1 VERLLGRFQA
11 YWFADGRDRNLAAGA
26 VMAHLGLPVLGGVF
40 IVSAGAIWFAGI
52 QLSKTTDEIDS
63 RFGLGEALGGL
74 ILLAFATN
82 LPEIAIVSAASVQHN
97 FDIATGNILGGIAIQ
112 TLVLV
117 ALDGFGVPRR
127 PLTNVTASLVQV
139 LEGALVIAVLAVA
152 IGGFLLPK
160 SVVVARIDPSAVL
173 IVLLWIGGL
182 YIVWRAS
189 KSLPW
194 KAIGGVGPDAG
205 ARRRAKTRKPRS
217 AAVTLGIFAGAGLV
231 TLAAGVL
238 VEESGSAIAAQIHLS
253 GAVFGGTVLAAATA
267 LPELSTGL
275 AAAHI
280 EDFELAVSD
289 IFGGNAFLPV
299 LFFPATLIAGQSV
312 LGNAAKTDAFLAVL
326 GILLTAVYIAGLV
339 IRPKKQYLRLG
350 PDSLAVLVLY
360 VAGIAGMVL
369 ISQSA
374 H

>member
-1 VERLLGRFQA
+1 MSHFS
-11 YWFADGRDRNLAAGA
+11 
-26 VMAHLGLPVLGGVF
+26 LPVLGGVF
-40 IVSAGAIWFAGI
+40 IASACAIWFAGI
-52 QLSKTTDEIDS
+52 QLSRATDEIDS
-63 RFGLGEALGGL
+63 RFGLGDALGGL

-82 LPEIAIVSAASVQHN
+82 LPEIAIVSAAAVQHN

-112 TLVLV
+112 TVVLV
-117 ALDGFGVPRR
+117 ALDGIGVPRR
-127 PLTNVTASLVQV
+127 PLTNATTSLVQV
-139 LEGALVIAVLAVA
+139 IEGTLVIAVLAVA
-152 IGGFLLPK
+152 IGGFMLPK
-160 SVVVARIDPSAVL
+160 SVVVGRIDPSALL
-173 IVLLWIGGL
+173 IVLIWAGGL
-182 YIVWRAS
+182 YLVWRAS

-194 KAIGGVGPDAG
+194 KASGGDAPDAG
-205 ARRRAKTRKPRS
+205 PRRRAKARKPRS
-217 AAVTLGIFAGAGLV
+217 TGVTLGIFAGAGLV

-238 VEESGSAIAAQIHLS
+238 VEESGSAIATQIHLS

-275 AAAHI
+275 AAVRV

-299 LFFPATLIAGQSV
+299 LFFPATLLAGQSV
-312 LGNAAKTDAFLAVL
+312 LGSAAKTDAFLAVL

-350 PDSLAVLVLY
+350 PDSLLVLVLY
-360 VAGIAGMVL
+360 VGGIAGMVV

>member
-1 VERLLGRFQA
+1 
-11 YWFADGRDRNLAAGA
+11 
-26 VMAHLGLPVLGGVF
+26 MAHLGLPVLGGIF

-52 QLSKTTDEIDS
+52 QLSRTTDEIDS

-82 LPEIAIVSAASVQHN
+82 LPEIAIVSAAALQHN

-127 PLTNVTASLVQV
+127 PLTNATASLVQV
-139 LEGALVIAVLAVA
+139 LEGTLVIAVLAVA
-152 IGGFLLPK
+152 IAAFLLPK

-173 IVLLWIGGL
+173 ILLLWIGGL
-182 YIVWRAS
+182 YIVWRAG
-189 KSLPW
+189 KGLPW
-194 KAIGGVGPDAG
+194 KAIDRNTPDAG
-205 ARRRAKTRKPRS
+205 ARRRAKAGKKRS
-217 AAVTLGIFAGAGLV
+217 TAASLGIFAGAGLV

-238 VEESGSAIAAQIHLS
+238 VEESGSAIATQIHLS

-275 AAAHI
+275 AAARI

-312 LGNAAKTDAFLAVL
+312 LGSAAKTDAFLAVL

-339 IRPKKQYLRLG
+339 IRPNRQYLRLG

-360 VAGIAGMVL
+360 VAGIAGLVL

>member
-1 VERLLGRFQA
+1 VISHLSLPI
-11 YWFADGRDRNLAAGA
+11 LA
-26 VMAHLGLPVLGGVF
+26 GVF
-40 IVSAGAIWFAGI
+40 IASAFAIWFAGI

-63 RFGLGEALGGL
+63 RFGLGEAIGGL

-82 LPEIAIVSAASVQHN
+82 LPEIAIVSAAAVQHN

-127 PLTNVTASLVQV
+127 PLTNATASLVQV
-139 LEGALVIAVLAVA
+139 LEGTLVIAVLAVA
-152 IGGFLLPK
+152 IGAVLLPK
-160 SVVVARIDPSAVL
+160 AVVVARIDPSALL
-173 IVLLWIGGL
+173 IVLLWVGGL
-182 YIVWRAS
+182 YLIWRAS

-194 KAIGGVGPDAG
+194 KAAGGNAPDAG
-205 ARRRAKTRKPRS
+205 PRRRAKTRKPRS
-217 AAVTLGIFAGAGLV
+217 ATVTLGTFAAAGLV

-238 VEESGSAIAAQIHLS
+238 VEESGSAIATQIHLS

-275 AAAHI
+275 AAVRI

-299 LFFPATLIAGQSV
+299 LFFPATLLAGQSV
-312 LGNAAKTDAFLAVL
+312 LGSAAKTDAFLAVVA
-326 GILLTAVYIAGLV
+326 ILLTTVYVVGLV
-339 IRPKKQYLRLG
+339 IRPKKQYFRLG
-350 PDSLAVLVLY
+350 PDSILVLVLY
-360 VAGIAGMVL
+360 IAGIAGMVV

>member
-1 VERLLGRFQA
+1 VPV
-11 YWFADGRDRNLAAGA
+11 A
-26 VMAHLGLPVLGGVF
+26 VLDHLSFPALVAIF
-40 IVSAGAIWFAGI
+40 IVSACAIWFAGI
-52 QLSKTTDEIDS
+52 QLSKTTDQIDS
-63 RFGLGEALGGL
+63 RFGLGQALGGL

-82 LPEIAIVSAASVQHN
+82 LPEIAIVSAAAAQHN

-127 PLTNVTASLVQV
+127 PLTNATASLVQV
-139 LEGALVIAVLAVA
+139 LEGTLVIALLAVA
-152 IGGFLLPK
+152 IGAFLLPK
-160 SVVVARIDPSAVL
+160 GVVIARIDPSALL
-173 IVLLWIGGL
+173 IVVLWAGGL
-182 YIVWRAS
+182 YLVWRAS

-194 KAIGGVGPDAG
+194 KATVADAPDAG
-205 ARRRAKTRKPRS
+205 ARRRAKAAKPRS
-217 AAVTLGIFAGAGLV
+217 TRVTLGIFAAAGLV
-231 TLAAGVL
+231 TLAAGVSI
-238 VEESGSAIAAQIHLS
+238 EESGNAIATQVHLS
-253 GAVFGGTVLAAATA
+253 GAVFGATLLAAATA

-275 AAAHI
+275 AAVRT

-299 LFFPATLIAGQSV
+299 LFFPATLLAGESV
-312 LGNAAKTDAFLAVL
+312 LGKAAKTDAFLAVL

-339 IRPKKQYLRLG
+339 IRPKRQILRLG
-350 PDSLAVLVLY
+350 PDSLLVLVLY

>member
-1 VERLLGRFQA
+1 MIA
-11 YWFADGRDRNLAAGA
+11 N
-26 VMAHLGLPVLGGVF
+26 LGLPVLAAVF
-40 IVSAGAIWFAGI
+40 LVSAGAIWFAGI

-74 ILLAFATN
+74 ILLAVATN
-82 LPEIAIVSAASVQHN
+82 LPEIAIVGAAAVQHN

-127 PLTNVTASLVQV
+127 PLTNATASLVQV
-139 LEGALVIAVLAVA
+139 LEGALVIAVLAVS
-152 IGGFLLPK
+152 IGAFLLPK
-160 SVVVARIDPSAVL
+160 SVVFSRIDPSALL

-182 YIVWRAS
+182 YAVWRAS

-194 KAIGGVGPDAG
+194 KASRGDAPDAG
-205 ARRRAKTRKPRS
+205 PRRRAKARKRRS
-217 AAVTLGIFAGAGLV
+217 TGVTLGIFAGAGLV

-238 VEESGSAIAAQIHLS
+238 VEESGSAIATQIHLS

-267 LPELSTGL
+267 LPELSTGM
-275 AAAHI
+275 AAVRI

-312 LGNAAKTDAFLAVL
+312 LGSAAKTDAFLAVL

-339 IRPKKQYLRLG
+339 IRPKRQYLRLG
-350 PDSLAVLVLY
+350 PDSVLVLVLY
-360 VAGIAGMVL
+360 GAGIAGMVL
-369 ISQSA
+369 ISQSPR
-374 H
+374 

>member
-1 VERLLGRFQA
+1 
-11 YWFADGRDRNLAAGA
+11 
-26 VMAHLGLPVLGGVF
+26 
-40 IVSAGAIWFAGI
+40 
-52 QLSKTTDEIDS
+52 
-63 RFGLGEALGGL
+63 
-74 ILLAFATN
+74 
-82 LPEIAIVSAASVQHN
+82 
-97 FDIATGNILGGIAIQ
+97 
-112 TLVLV
+112 
-117 ALDGFGVPRR
+117 
-127 PLTNVTASLVQV
+127 
-139 LEGALVIAVLAVA
+139 
-152 IGGFLLPK
+152 
-160 SVVVARIDPSAVL
+160 
-173 IVLLWIGGL
+173 
-182 YIVWRAS
+182 
-189 KSLPW
+189 
-194 KAIGGVGPDAG
+194 
-205 ARRRAKTRKPRS
+205 
-217 AAVTLGIFAGAGLV
+217 V

-238 VEESGSAIAAQIHLS
+238 VEQSGSAIAAQIHLS

-312 LGNAAKTDAFLAVL
+312 LGSAAKTDAFLAVL
-326 GILLTAVYIAGLV
+326 GVLLTAVYIAGLV

>member
-1 VERLLGRFQA
+1 
-11 YWFADGRDRNLAAGA
+11 
-26 VMAHLGLPVLGGVF
+26 MSHLSLPILVGVF
-40 IVSAGAIWFAGI
+40 IASAFAIWFAGI

-63 RFGLGEALGGL
+63 HFGLGDAIGGL
-74 ILLAFATN
+74 VLLAFATN
-82 LPEIAIVSAASVQHN
+82 LPEIAIVSAAAVQHN
-97 FDIATGNILGGIAIQ
+97 FDIATGNIFGGIAIQ

-127 PLTNVTASLVQV
+127 PLTNATASLVQV
-139 LEGALVIAVLAVA
+139 LEGTLVIAVLAVA
-152 IGGFLLPK
+152 MGAVLLPK
-160 SVVVARIDPSAVL
+160 AVVVYRIDPSALL

-182 YIVWRAS
+182 YLVWRAS

-194 KAIGGVGPDAG
+194 KATGEDAPDSGP
-205 ARRRAKTRKPRS
+205 RRRAKARKPPPT
-217 AAVTLGIFAGAGLV
+217 AVTLGIFAGAGLV

-238 VEESGSAIAAQIHLS
+238 VEESGSAIATQIHLS

-267 LPELSTGL
+267 LPELSTGM
-275 AAAHI
+275 AAVRI

-299 LFFPATLIAGQSV
+299 LFFPATLLAGQSV
-312 LGNAAKTDAFLAVL
+312 LGSAAKTDSFLAVV
-326 GILLTAVYIAGLV
+326 GILMTAVYITGLV
-339 IRPKKQYLRLG
+339 IRPKKQYFRLG
-350 PDSLAVLVLY
+350 PDSIVVLVLY
-360 VAGIAGMVL
+360 IAGIAGLVV